1 MMTEHTPE
9 PQFTEDG
16 RILILGGSSYVGRH
30 LFARL
35 GPERAIATYNRHP
48 IPDGVHYDALSMSL
62 PDILERPETISHA
75 VILLGD
81 TNPETC
87 AEDPERSQFLN
98 VESIK
103 RAIDGLLQLQIKPVF
118 TSSEFVFDGMK
129 GNYTET
135 DPADPILLY
144 GRQKV
149 EVEQYLEEVCGD
161 YIVARLAKVFGAE
174 RGDRTLFTGWLDAI
188 ERGQRTIRCAEDQ
201 VFSPIYVGDVVEG
214 LIRLMEAGA
223 QGVFH
228 LSSREPFSR
237 LALLEMLLADVQK
250 VSPVQVEVTPCSIHD
265 FGLREKRP
273 LDVSMI
279 PDTLMAVTGFEV
291 SGVESVCGEIVECV
305 FRNV

>member
-1 MMTEHTPE
+1 
-9 PQFTEDG
+9 
-16 RILILGGSSYVGRH
+16 VGRH

-62 PDILERPETISHA
+62 SDILERPETISHA

-87 AEDPERSQFLN
+87 AADPERSQLLN

-103 RAIDGLLQLQIKPVF
+103 WIVDGLLQLQIKPVF
-118 TSSEFVFDGMK
+118 TSSEFVFDGMR

-135 DPADPILLY
+135 DPVHPILLY

-149 EVEQYLEEVCGD
+149 EVERYLEEICDD
-161 YIVARLAKVFGAE
+161 YIVARLAKVFGSE
-174 RGDRTLFTGWLDAI
+174 HGDRTLFTSWLDAI
-188 ERGQRTIRCAEDQ
+188 ERGQRTIRCAQDQ
-201 VFSPIYVGDVVEG
+201 VFSPIYVGDVAEG
-214 LIRLMEAGA
+214 LIRLMEVGA

-250 VSPVQVEVTPCSIHD
+250 VSPVEVEIVPCSIHD
-265 FGLREKRP
+265 FSLSEKRP
-273 LDVSMI
+273 PNVSMV
-279 PDTLMAVTGFEV
+279 PDALMEATGFEV
-291 SGVESVCGEIVECV
+291 SGVERVCGEIVERV